1 MIKSASIIKFDKMIK
16 MAYDKLKEKVDT
28 NEKAQVDKEQNP
40 REKMWHKHPHWRKEG
55 ESKHQGHSQEGKN

>member
-16 MAYDKLKEKVDT
+16 MGYDKLKEKVDT

-40 REKMWHKHPHWRKEG
+40 REKMWHKHPH
-55 ESKHQGHSQEGKN
+55 